1 MAKKKRRRA
10 KAAATAESPLADAPQ
25 ATPAIAKK
33 KRKRAKAPEP
43 GLLRFFRK
51 QGRTI
56 GIMGGLAL
64 VLAAIWFIADP
75 FGGGLTAIDPVTGEE
90 VRAGII
96 AGQDG
101 ASGRRGDPAPNFL
114 LPDYDGFAVRLDEVQ
129 GKVVFVNFWA
139 SWCGPCERE
148 MPSIIRIAE
157 EFPDDVVVLAVN
169 RGESKSTATGWTRR
183 ADRPFREDLENFHW
197 LLDRDESVWR
207 KYRAGSGM
215 PQSVFLTTSGI
226 INREVRQG
234 MEYSTMLQSVE
245 QALAASAPPVLP
257 DDSSSTAPA
266 P

>member
-10 KAAATAESPLADAPQ
+10 KAAAESSLAEAPQ
-25 ATPAIAKK
+25 AAPAVAKK
-33 KRKRAKAPEP
+33 KRKRGKAPEP
-43 GLLRFFRK
+43 ALLRFFRRR
-51 QGRTI
+51 GRAI
-56 GIMGGLAL
+56 GVTGGLAI
-64 VLAAIWFIADP
+64 VVVAIWFIADP
-75 FGGGLTAIDPVTGEE
+75 LGGGLTAIDRATGEE

-96 AGQDG
+96 DGQAG
-101 ASGRRGDPAPNFL
+101 ASTRRGDPAPNFL
-114 LPDYDGFAVRLDEVQ
+114 LPDYDGFAVRLDEFQ

-148 MPSIIRIAE
+148 MPNIIRIAE

-169 RGESKSTATGWTRR
+169 RGEAKSTATGWTRR
-183 ADRPFREDLENFHW
+183 SDRPFREDLENFYW

-207 KYRAGSGM
+207 KYRVSSGM

-226 INREVRQG
+226 VNRGVRQG
-234 MEYSTMLQSVE
+234 MEYSTILQSVQ